1 VTWEPGVTVADPT
14 QEPDQKLPGAV
25 RTLAR
30 SMQLAYQAEPRLIV
44 LSLAMALLE
53 AIPDSLFAVWLAL
66 LGSGVAQRSATMIM
80 IGCFGL
86 AASAVGS
93 WLLQTVASRIQRTFR
108 MRVGAQ
114 LEAHVAGL
122 QAKVP
127 TIEHQER
134 PDYLD
139 RLTVL
144 KEQVWQLDHLY
155 LAFFQVIGSLVRLS
169 ITLALVATVNPIL
182 MVLVIFAVPTVWM
195 SSRRSAILQRL
206 SERVA
211 ADERRHRHLFMIG
224 TTQQAGKE
232 VRIWNLGPDLV
243 RRRRAAWESWYRPLA
258 RSRWATAGW
267 QAATWAI
274 FAAAYIAAIVITATV
289 FGGTAAQ
296 VLLVVTAGSR
306 LSQYVAMTAGNADF
320 LQMCLDASRRLV
332 WLEAYATGHADQAK
346 GEVPDRLGDG
356 ISFENVSF
364 RYPGTQSYALQNVSV
379 RLPAGSVIA
388 VVGENGAGKS
398 TLMKL
403 MSRFYAP
410 TQGRITV
417 DGVDLEQIPAG
428 PWRGRL
434 AGAYQD
440 FFSFELAAHQTV
452 GLGDLPRSQDRTAV
466 GAAVGRAGAEDVV
479 DRLPHGLDTQLGPSW
494 DGGVDLSFGQWQKM
508 ALARGFMRD
517 GTLLQILD
525 EPTAALDAETEHA
538 LFESFAGQARRGE
551 TDGRITVLVSHRFS
565 TVRMAD
571 LILVLQGSRLV
582 EVGSHAELMAAG
594 GLYAELYGIQAAAYR
609 R

>member
-1 VTWEPGVTVADPT
+1 MTSTVITDPATEP
-14 QEPDQKLPGAV
+14 EQKLPGAV

-30 SMQLAYQAEPRLIV
+30 TMQLAYQAEPRLIT

-53 AIPDSLFAVWLAL
+53 AVPDSLFAVWLVI
-66 LGSGVAQRSATMIM
+66 LGNGVGKGSAVMIM
-80 IGCFGL
+80 VGCFGL
-86 AASAVGS
+86 AASGVGA
-93 WLLQTVASRIQRTFR
+93 WLLQTIGSRIQRTFR

-122 QAKVP
+122 QAGVP

-134 PDYLD
+134 PEYLD
-139 RLTVL
+139 RLSVL

-155 LAFFQVIGSLVRLS
+155 LAFFSVIGSLVRLI
-169 ITLALVATVNPIL
+169 ITLGLVASVNPLL
-182 MVLVIFAVPTVWM
+182 MVLVIFAAPTVWI
-195 SSRRSAILQRL
+195 SSKRSAITQQAT
-206 SERVA
+206 ERVA
-211 ADERRHRHLFMIG
+211 PHERRHRHLFMIG
-224 TTQQAGKE
+224 TTQQAAKE
-232 VRIWNLGPDLV
+232 VRIWNIGSDLV
-243 RRRRAAWESWYRPLA
+243 RRRRTAWESWYAPLA
-258 RSRWATAGW
+258 RVRWASAGW
-267 QAATWAI
+267 QAAGWAV
-274 FAAAYIAAIVITATV
+274 FAVAYIAAIVVTATV

-320 LQMCLDASRRLV
+320 LRMCLDASQRLV
-332 WLEAYATGHADQAK
+332 WLEAYATRHADRAT
-346 GEVPDRLGDG
+346 GSVPDRLSDG
-356 ISFENVSF
+356 IRFENVSF
-364 RYPGTQSYALQNVSV
+364 RYPGTDAYALRDVSV
-379 RLPAGSVIA
+379 RIPAGSVVA

-403 MSRFYAP
+403 MSRFYQP
-410 TQGRITV
+410 SSGRITV
-417 DGVDLEQIPAG
+417 DGVDLEQIPAE
-428 PWRGRL
+428 PWRARL
-434 AGAYQD
+434 TGAYQD
-440 FFSFELAAHQTV
+440 FFTFELAARESV
-452 GLGDLPRSQDRTAV
+452 GLGDLPRSDDRAAV
-466 GAAVGRAGAEDVV
+466 AAAVGRAGAQDVV
-479 DRLPHGLDTQLGPSW
+479 DRLPQGLDTQLGPTW
-494 DGGVDLSFGQWQKM
+494 ADGVDLSFGQWQKV

-551 TDGRITVLVSHRFS
+551 ADGRITVLVSHRFS

-571 LILVLQGSRLV
+571 LILVLSGARLV
-582 EVGSHAELMAAG
+582 EAGSHAELMAAG